1 MATRYQRSE
10 AYYERAL
17 ARIVG
22 GVNSPARSF
31 KAVGGGAPVFMQRG
45 QGPYLFDVDGNR
57 YIDYL
62 GAYGPGILGHAH
74 PEIVAAIARAAEGGT
89 LYGTPTPWEVELAE
103 RLHAAIPSLERVRF
117 VSTGTEAVMS
127 AVRVARAFTG
137 RPKLIKM
144 EGCYHGHSDFALI
157 AAGSGPS
164 QLGTPDSAGVTE
176 GVARDVIT
184 VPYND
189 LDSLAEALDV
199 WGREV
204 AAVIIEPIVGNF
216 GVVNPAPGYLEGVK
230 RLAHQHGALLIFDEV
245 ITAFR
250 VAYGGAQTLLG
261 VEPDLTALGKAI
273 GGGVPLGAY
282 GGRAE
287 IMDWVAPLGPAY
299 QAGTL
304 AGNPLSMQ
312 VALAALEILGRP
324 GVYERLEADSAYLA
338 DGLVASARRHGLTAQ
353 LGRAGSMFT
362 LFFCDEPV
370 TNYKGAE
377 RSDPRQFAA
386 MFRGLLDRGILLAPS
401 RFEAWMLSVQHSRAD
416 LEETLQ
422 IADEVFRQMAAQRPT
437 AGDADA

>member
-1 MATRYQRSE
+1 MARYSQSE
-10 AYYERAL
+10 LYYERAK
-17 ARIVG
+17 AHIVG

-31 KAVGGGAPVFMQRG
+31 KAVGGGAPVFMDRG
-45 QGPYLFDVDGNR
+45 QGAYLYDVDGNR

-62 GAYGPGILGHAH
+62 AAYGPGVLGHAH
-74 PEIVAAIARAAEGGT
+74 PEIVEAITRAAQRGT

-103 RLHAAIPSLERVRF
+103 RLCAAIPSMERVRF

-137 RPKLIKM
+137 RPKVIKM

-164 QLGTPDSAGVTE
+164 QLGTPDSAGVTV
-176 GVARDVIT
+176 GVAQDVIT

-189 LDSLAEALDV
+189 LPALAEALEH
-199 WGREV
+199 WGPQV
-204 AAVIIEPIVGNF
+204 ACVIIEPIVGNF
-216 GVVNPAPGYLEGVK
+216 GIVNPEPGYLEGVK
-230 RLAHQHGALLIFDEV
+230 RLTHEHGALLIFDEV

-250 VAYGGAQTLLG
+250 VAFGGAQTLLG
-261 VEPDLTALGKAI
+261 VEPDLTTLGKAI

-312 VALAALEILGRP
+312 AALASMRILERP
-324 GVYERLEADSAYLA
+324 GTYEQLEEFGAYLA
-338 DGLVASARRHGLTAQ
+338 DGLLRIARKHGHTVQ
-353 LGRAGSMFT
+353 VGRNGSMFT

-370 TNYKGAE
+370 KNYKGAE
-377 RSDPRQFAA
+377 RSDPTRFAA
-386 MFRGLLDRGILLAPS
+386 MFRGFLDRGVCLAPS
-401 RFEAWMLSVQHSRAD
+401 RFEAWMISIQHTRAD
-416 LEETLQ
+416 LDETLQ
-422 IADEVFRQMAAQRPT
+422 VAEEVFSNMA
-437 AGDADA
+437 

>member
-1 MATRYQRSE
+1 MTARYEQSA
-10 AYYERAL
+10 AYYERAV

-31 KAVGGGAPVFMQRG
+31 KSVGGGPPVFMTRG

-57 YIDYL
+57 YIDYI
-62 GAYGPGILGHAH
+62 GAFGAGMFGHGH

-89 LYGTPTPWEVELAE
+89 IYGTPNPWEVELAE
-103 RLHAAIPSLERVRF
+103 RIHGALPSMERIRF
-117 VSTGTEAVMS
+117 VTTGTEAVMS

-137 RPKLIKM
+137 RPKIIKM

-189 LDSLAEALDV
+189 LDSLGEALDA
-199 WGREV
+199 WGPEV
-204 AAVIIEPIVGNF
+204 AAVLLEPIVGNF
-216 GVVNPAPGYLEGVK
+216 GVVQPGPGYLEGVR

-245 ITAFR
+245 ITGFR
-250 VAYGGAQTLLG
+250 VAYGGAQTVLG
-261 VEPDLTALGKAI
+261 VEPDLTTLGKII
-273 GGGVPLGAY
+273 GGGLPLAAY

-312 VALAALEILGRP
+312 VALAALDVLGRP
-324 GVYERLEADSAYLA
+324 GVYERLEADAAYLA
-338 DGLVASARRHGLTAQ
+338 DGLLASARRHGLPVQ

-362 LFFCDEPV
+362 LFFCDAPV
-370 TNYKGAE
+370 VDYKTAQ
-377 RSDPRQFAA
+377 RSDPGQFAA
-386 MFRGLLDRGILLAPS
+386 MFRGLLDRGVALAPS
-401 RFEAWMLSVQHSRAD
+401 RYEAWMLTVQHTRAD

-422 IADEVFRQMAAQRPT
+422 IADEVFAQM
-437 AGDADA
+437 

>member
-1 MATRYQRSE
+1 
-10 AYYERAL
+10 
-17 ARIVG
+17 
-22 GVNSPARSF
+22 
-31 KAVGGGAPVFMQRG
+31 
-45 QGPYLFDVDGNR
+45 
-57 YIDYL
+57 
-62 GAYGPGILGHAH
+62 
-74 PEIVAAIARAAEGGT
+74 
-89 LYGTPTPWEVELAE
+89 
-103 RLHAAIPSLERVRF
+103 
-117 VSTGTEAVMS
+117 
-127 AVRVARAFTG
+127 
-137 RPKLIKM
+137 
-144 EGCYHGHSDFALI
+144 
-157 AAGSGPS
+157 
-164 QLGTPDSAGVTE
+164 
-176 GVARDVIT
+176 

-338 DGLVASARRHGLTAQ
+338 DGLVASARRHGLTVQ

-377 RSDPRQFAA
+377 RSDPRQFTA